1 MTNLD
6 GLANANAELNKTV
19 DALSEAGNE
28 AELNKA
34 LTSEL
39 GSQEGDQPANKT
51 PEDQTPEGVTPE
63 GDGKSQSEDDKN
75 VHPKANKIKDLLA
88 NRNEAREAAV
98 KAELDAQTKEQRII
112 ELEAENERLKL
123 SNKGEGDL
131 DEPSTEDK
139 PLTRAEVEK
148 LLAERESSEIKKAAT
163 EKTDIAE
170 VDALKE
176 NKNTPHAAEFKEEIL
191 EVMKTFPD
199 MKADAAYKLLRG
211 DGIIPFDDASAN
223 SNAGKL
229 NTGDRAKANLTR
241 DVKPEDM
248 SDEQLEKAAREEA
261 AKGGI

>member
-19 DALSEAGNE
+19 DDLSKAGNE

-34 LTSEL
+34 LTDEL
-39 GSQEGDQPANKT
+39 GSQEGVEPANKT
-51 PEDQTPEGVTPE
+51 PETQEPEGNNPE
-63 GDGKSQSEDDKN
+63 GEGRSQSEDDKT
-75 VHPKANKIKDLLA
+75 VHQKADSIKDLLA
-88 NRNEAREAAV
+88 NRNEARDAAA

-131 DEPSTEDK
+131 YDPSTDDK

-148 LLAERESSEIKKAAT
+148 LLT
-163 EKTDIAE
+163 EKLSSKEKQAAAEKSDIAE
-170 VDALKE
+170 VDALKD
-176 NKNTPHAAEFKEEIL
+176 NKNTPNAAEHKEEIL
-191 EVMKTFPD
+191 AVMETFPN
-199 MKADAAYKLLRG
+199 MKADAAYMLLRG
-211 DGIIPFDDASAN
+211 AGKIPYDDASAN